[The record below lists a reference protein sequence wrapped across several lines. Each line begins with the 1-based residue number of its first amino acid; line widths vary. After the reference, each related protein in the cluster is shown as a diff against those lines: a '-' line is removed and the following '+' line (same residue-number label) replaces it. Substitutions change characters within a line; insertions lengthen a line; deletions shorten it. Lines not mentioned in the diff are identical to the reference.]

1 MSGKKRKQKLPTNT
15 KINLNSIILLAVVV
29 IGGLITG
36 KGVSNNQPNA
46 NLANQIIDVFNG
58 ASQSKTS
65 NKNSVASDKLAS
77 LDFKS
82 GDNPV
87 VVVNHN
93 KADLKASDWKTNR
106 VDYQDLDNLN
116 RTSGTNTGYLEK
128 RNIADGSLRVRQ
140 YVQPTGWHQKFVD
153 DDPIINR
160 GHLMAYSISK
170 GISTSGKYNP
180 NDQSGDQN
188 NPKNLFTQTA
198 YSNQDL
204 QTKYEQK
211 VRNALYNNKKVIYA
225 AQPLFRGN
233 ELMARGVHLQAL
245 STDDSLN
252 FNVYLFNVQPKVKFD
267 YATGRSTIDS
277 SMKVASV
284 SE

>member
-1 MSGKKRKQKLPTNT
+1 M
-15 KINLNSIILLAVVV
+15 
-29 IGGLITG
+29 
-36 KGVSNNQPNA
+36 
-46 NLANQIIDVFNG
+46 
-58 ASQSKTS
+58 
-65 NKNSVASDKLAS
+65 
-77 LDFKS
+77 
-82 GDNPV
+82 
-87 VVVNHN
+87 NHN
-93 KADLKASDWKTNR
+93 KADLKASDWKINK

-245 STDDSLN
+245 STDGSLN

-267 YATGRSTIDS
+267 YATGRSTIDR

>member
-1 MSGKKRKQKLPTNT
+1 MSGKKRKQNCLLILKSPL
-15 KINLNSIILLAVVV
+15 IVLLLLAVVV

-93 KADLKASDWKTNR
+93 KADLKASDWKTNK

-180 NDQSGDQN
+180 NDQSCDQN

-245 STDDSLN
+245 STDGSLN

-267 YATGRSTIDS
+267 YATGRSTIDR